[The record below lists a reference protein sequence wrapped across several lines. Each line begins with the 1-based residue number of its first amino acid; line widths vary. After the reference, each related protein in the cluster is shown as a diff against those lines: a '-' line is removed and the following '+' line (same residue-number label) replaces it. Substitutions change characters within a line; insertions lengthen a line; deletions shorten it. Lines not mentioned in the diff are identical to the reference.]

1 MRPARGV
8 AVVFWGWM
16 LVISLGLFSLM
27 VYSGLLDNL
36 GRALYDLARDILIF
50 LLD

>member
-8 AVVFWGWM
+8 VFVFWSWM
-16 LVISLGLFSLM
+16 LVISLALFSLM
-27 VYSGLLDNL
+27 VYSGILDNL
-36 GRALYDLARDILIF
+36 GRALYDLVRDILIF